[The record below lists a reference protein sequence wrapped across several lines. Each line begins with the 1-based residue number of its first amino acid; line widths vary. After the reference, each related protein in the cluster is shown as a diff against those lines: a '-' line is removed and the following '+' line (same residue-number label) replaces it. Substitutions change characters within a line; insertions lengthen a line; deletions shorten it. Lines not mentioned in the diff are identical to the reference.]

1 MGTVK
6 SAATAP
12 GWGHRLAALSLLLLV
27 GGALYLVVDQVLVGR
42 YRYYQS
48 SLEQHQGRLA
58 QLDRMAGTREP
69 VQQLIAKIQQD
80 RNVTTQ
86 YLPQSA
92 PALAAA
98 ELQQRLKAMVEA
110 AGGTLQSTQA
120 LPPVEEGGA
129 VKVAVSATMNGDTG
143 SLQKVLYNLES
154 QTPLLFVDNLEVSAR
169 MNRPR
174 LPNGRYAT
182 YTRIQLNAQFEV
194 SGYLRKE
201 GG

>member
-1 MGTVK
+1 MGT
-6 SAATAP
+6 ATAP

-27 GGALYLVVDQVLVGR
+27 GGVLYLAVDQWLVGR
-42 YRYYQS
+42 YRYYQN
-48 SLEQHQGRLA
+48 SLERHQERLA
-58 QLDRMAGTREP
+58 QLERMAATREP

-98 ELQQRLKAMVEA
+98 ELQQRIKAVVEA

-129 VKVAVSATMNGDTG
+129 VKIAISAIMNGDTG
-143 SLQKVLYNLES
+143 SLLRVLHNLES
-154 QTPLLFVDNLEVSAR
+154 QTPLLFVDNLELSAR
-169 MNRPR
+169 QNRPR
-174 LPNGRYAT
+174 LSSGRYAS
-182 YTRIQLNAQFEV
+182 YTRMQLNVQFEV
-194 SGYLRKE
+194 AGYLRKE